1 MKSTLDPGKDRRSIN
16 FLDNICYSRV
26 SDLDGRPLNLMLSL
40 MVQNGNSEMRIAAG
54 CDDEEDRTRRPL
66 IVWIPGGGF
75 RGCDKNLMVA
85 EMQFLAE
92 AGYALAS
99 IYYRSSSQGHY
110 PDQII
115 DVKTA
120 IRFLRANAEEYQIDP
135 GRVGVIGRSAGGH
148 LASMAAMNLGD
159 NISNEWPEYSSE
171 VQACCNL
178 FGPAELVSLMEKDLE
193 EMRNDPSHRWKS
205 IGDTHGGALVGED
218 GPEVWEKLRKA
229 SPIHYINDSMCP
241 MLILHGDHDPLV
253 PHSQSE
259 AFYDRIV
266 AEGLGEKV
274 DFYTIRNG
282 GHGTREFFQT
292 LTKQTILGFF
302 DKYLK

>member
-1 MKSTLDPGKDRRSIN
+1 MKSSLNPGKERRSIN

-26 SDLDGRPLNLMLSL
+26 SDLEGRPLDLMLSV

-54 CDDEEDRTRRPL
+54 LDDEEDRTKKPL

-99 IYYRSSSQGHY
+99 IYYRSSAQGHY

-120 IRFLRANAEEYQIDP
+120 IRFLRAHAEEYQIDP

-148 LASMAAMNLGD
+148 LSSMAAVNLDD
-159 NISNEWPEYSSE
+159 NISDEWPGYSSD

-178 FGPAELVSLMEKDLE
+178 FGPADLVTLPEKDME
-193 EMRNDPSHRWKS
+193 EMRNDPDHRWRN
-205 IGDTHGGALVGED
+205 IGDTHGGALVGAN
-218 GPEVWEKLRKA
+218 GPEVWEKLRIA
-229 SPIHYINDSMCP
+229 SPINY
-241 MLILHGDHDPLV
+241 
-253 PHSQSE
+253 
-259 AFYDRIV
+259 
-266 AEGLGEKV
+266 
-274 DFYTIRNG
+274 
-282 GHGTREFFQT
+282 GH
-292 LTKQTILGFF
+292 L
-302 DKYLK
+302 